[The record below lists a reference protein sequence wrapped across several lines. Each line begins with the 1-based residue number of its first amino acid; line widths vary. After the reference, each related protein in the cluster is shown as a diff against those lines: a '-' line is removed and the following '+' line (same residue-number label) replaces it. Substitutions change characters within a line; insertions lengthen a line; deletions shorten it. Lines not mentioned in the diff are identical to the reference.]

1 MVLRKCSILHCI
13 SCSTRKEDIGVTY
26 HKYPKDV
33 SLRAVWAEVSK
44 IKIRDIQLTT
54 YVCSRHFRK
63 SDFQMYKDSKYV
75 LKSDSIPSIFPWTTM
90 DTDTDS
96 SKADDTNTESVASK
110 TVTDNVIMETDDE
123 TKEIKAL
130 NSSKESDGENLDA
143 IRKYIEEQEKEIQE
157 LTAQSSEKKN
167 EETKKVA
174 EVKEIKSSTEETMDV
189 ASSMMDM
196 ILSSSSVALSV
207 GSQVE
212 AKDFAEFWHP
222 AEIMEVDYDEMEVL
236 VRYDNPAKSR
246 HDEWISVS
254 SPRLRPRGTSEA
266 LPGETPQI
274 DTAPEGTPQDMTAA
288 ATIPDPQAV
297 TEELKVEDK
306 VKLTF
311 VVGERCLARWRDNR
325 RFMATITKDLGEGKY
340 EIAFDDG
347 FQWKCAV
354 SRLCKYKENLSV
366 DTGSLTPSASVPS
379 PIQHGVGPSG
389 APLLPAYHTHLF
401 DPNRDY
407 LGSKSERREMKR
419 KLNVKELFNI
429 GQKKRKKIPEEK
441 PQKVMTP
448 KKQKVVKKKITP
460 SKPDSKKKV
469 SRNDIPEA
477 VASIIGT
484 VNEELEQKDKLDSTA
499 AESVVTEAKD
509 DIKDNMDVENE
520 IVETSSEITIS
531 ETEGKAQE
539 LDVVTH
545 SQIDTT
551 VANNVLST
559 SVNDNS
565 ICENAADMLTIENE
579 ALVIGNNESSPE
591 KDSPCAVA
599 SETIKTEDL
608 VDKTETVGET
618 HKTIPEEE
626 LKLEIFEKQDEVKH
640 EEVIDKIKEV
650 ITKIEGDLNHVQ
662 VESPKAEI
670 KIEGIK
676 EEAREKS
683 KKLSKI
689 KKGKKLRLLQ
699 EKKVKK
705 QVEKVKNEL
714 EEMKRQVEEM
724 RKQMLMKTGGVEG
737 EGPMQMPESFLLP
750 GEWCCKW
757 VNGQPVG
764 KVCELESDP
773 REEAK
778 GGLPR
783 RSVQVEDKRL
793 PEGWTKHMVRRSLG
807 HSAGKWDVVL
817 VSPDNRRFHTKTDM
831 RNYLE
836 NNPDEELKQYEHALM
851 DFGVH
856 LKLSRRMGWFTTTP
870 GGTDDIPVM
879 TLPAGTLNTTSPLVK
894 RRKLS
899 LKNRPRQIK
908 IKMKEKKRK
917 PARKGYEI
925 PSAEH
930 LGAAGSA
937 DGEYMVVDTSAP
949 LPPSDPPL
957 EDGYVYVGSLKVQII
972 ENLLR
977 CPAEGCFKNFRNNTL
992 IKMHIK
998 HYHRELRK
1006 MLGRTPK
1013 VADLA
1018 SARALPTDVPLQK
1031 GREPELKT
1039 LKVKIAKI
1047 HNKEIKNTIKKEEP
1061 KQEVKLELPIETPTT
1076 PVKDIE
1082 MPKQDSP
1089 KLRHALVNKPLKRP
1103 RVLLPVRRAEPE
1115 FEPVEEI
1122 EEAISEPMQMID
1134 IQDFEAAIST
1144 HTVTKPTNFDKIK
1157 VISEDDEWYGMN
1169 SDVDTQSSF
1178 PRSGSPDSKSMDQ
1191 KPVSSESNEEHQKDM
1206 DNYTYTENG
1215 ERIKIVHMKR
1225 EEIINCHCGFREEDG
1240 LMVQC
1245 ELCLCWQH
1253 ALCHNIQKESEVP
1266 EKYTCSICLNP
1277 WRGRR
1282 SKRFVHD
1289 QDRLYEGALPGGGGG
1304 GGAGAGGGGTNAR
1317 LRRAH
1322 ELGGNLLR
1330 LQDALHALQVKYH
1343 VAVKKDHPKLYL
1355 WAKDWENGDINMTQE
1370 RLNSEYSDL
1379 NIMLN
1384 SIGKENMR
1392 IKVDDLNNIDM
1403 DHDRVSQRD
1412 GLNPVVLSGLVS
1424 SPGALELPLSGSE
1437 LERLAGDA
1445 QDEQELP
1452 RGPQPEAAIENGPC
1466 RERLLRHIQR
1476 CQAIIDARLDSIEA
1490 QVAELESQDPSFEDD
1505 ETADYFPRTKQTI
1518 QMLMRDLDTME
1529 ELGAS

>member
-196 ILSSSSVALSV
+196 ILSESEARIAKKDGGDQIKGLSTPEKGSSSVALSV

-957 EDGYVYVGSLKVQII
+957 EDGY
-972 ENLLR
+972 
-977 CPAEGCFKNFRNNTL
+977 
-992 IKMHIK
+992 
-998 HYHRELRK
+998 
-1006 MLGRTPK
+1006 
-1013 VADLA
+1013 D
-1018 SARALPTDVPLQK
+1018 
-1031 GREPELKT
+1031 
-1039 LKVKIAKI
+1039 
-1047 HNKEIKNTIKKEEP
+1047 
-1061 KQEVKLELPIETPTT
+1061 
-1076 PVKDIE
+1076 
-1082 MPKQDSP
+1082 
-1089 KLRHALVNKPLKRP
+1089 
-1103 RVLLPVRRAEPE
+1103 
-1115 FEPVEEI
+1115 
-1122 EEAISEPMQMID
+1122 
-1134 IQDFEAAIST
+1134 
-1144 HTVTKPTNFDKIK
+1144 
-1157 VISEDDEWYGMN
+1157 
-1169 SDVDTQSSF
+1169 
-1178 PRSGSPDSKSMDQ
+1178 
-1191 KPVSSESNEEHQKDM
+1191 
-1206 DNYTYTENG
+1206 G